1 MAVGIYLFTKDTQN
15 LECGHHSLWIGA
27 LNGSLG
33 THLIALDCAICV
45 QRQDAWDTLRDF
57 ALYVQLSASV
67 TQENQ
72 SRQSAMTAGSS

>member
-1 MAVGIYLFTKDTQN
+1 MAVGIYLFTKDAQN

-33 THLIALDCAICV
+33 THLIALDCATCV
-45 QRQDAWDTLRDF
+45 RSRDAWDTLRDF
-57 ALYVQLSASV
+57 ALYVKLSAAV

-72 SRQSAMTAGSS
+72 NRQIAKTAGSS